1 LFEHDLLGKP
11 VSTFPDHA
19 PGSENEQTNWA
30 DSDKMALYRPTPLAH
45 SMRMFGAFL
54 IVIAVI
60 YFWDAE
66 YNNGKLTD
74 GARSMGRSIVHSMA
88 P

>member
-1 LFEHDLLGKP
+1 MRFTRRVPL
-11 VSTFPDHA
+11 
-19 PGSENEQTNWA
+19 SESEQTAVA
-30 DSDKMALYRPTPLAH
+30 DSDKIVFYRPTPPAH

-54 IVIAVI
+54 IVVAVL

>member
-1 LFEHDLLGKP
+1 M
-11 VSTFPDHA
+11 
-19 PGSENEQTNWA
+19 SESEQTKLANQ
-30 DSDKMALYRPTPLAH
+30 DKIALYRPNPLAH

-66 YNNGKLTD
+66 YNNGRLTD
-74 GARSMGRSIVHSMA
+74 GARSMGRSMVHSMA
-88 P
+88 R